1 MQPILYNSNAVKT
14 DFKNNNGLGFFNHCT
29 ACTVT
34 EERNGLYELSMTILP
49 TDRLSKS
56 VAVGMFVKAK
66 ANPHDEPQLFEIYQ
80 MSVNDKAIEIKG
92 QHVKY
97 IANGN
102 VISEA
107 YTPTGTPIEVW
118 GDIADLLSFDNL
130 FEFYSD
136 IKTSATVTAGKDRPV
151 RLGDML
157 GGVEGSF
164 LDSYGGEYHYD
175 NFKIELLSA
184 RGTDSGICLRYGS
197 NISTYRQDSDI
208 NTVYTHF
215 LPYAYLSVEDS
226 DGNAK
231 DYQMA
236 VNTDLIDLENDRLSY
251 QRALAYD
258 FSEKFSEDK
267 IITPTNGGAP
277 LNWSELTA
285 KLKTL
290 AESYI
295 NTNRTALTEISTNI
309 TVDVA
314 DTLRNLSTCRLCDIV
329 QIYYEPLD
337 VRARA
342 KIVKTEYDALNER
355 YKKIELGTVK
365 KTIAD
370 LFSNKNI
377 GGV

>member
-1 MQPILYNSNAVKT
+1 MQPILYKSDTVKT
-14 DFKNNNGLGFFNHCT
+14 DFNDNNGLGFFNHCI

-56 VAVGMFVKAK
+56 VAVGMFVKTM

-107 YTPTGTPIEVW
+107 YTPTGTPLEVW
-118 GDIADLLSFDNL
+118 EDIADLLSFDNL

-136 IKTSATVTAGKDRPV
+136 IKTSATVTTGKDRPV

-226 DGNAK
+226 DGNAR

-236 VNTDLIDLENDRLSY
+236 VNTNLIDLENDRLSY

-290 AESYI
+290 AESYVD
-295 NTNRTALTEISTNI
+295 TNRTALTEISSNI

-314 DTLRNLSTCRLCDIV
+314 DTLRNLGTCRLCDTV

-337 VRARA
+337 VTAKA
-342 KIVKTEYDALNER
+342 KIVKTEYDSLNER
-355 YKKIELGTVK
+355 YKKIELGTIK

>member
-1 MQPILYNSNAVKT
+1 MQPILYKSDTVKT
-14 DFKNNNGLGFFNHCT
+14 DFNDNNGLGFFNHCT

-56 VAVGMFVKAK
+56 VAVGMFVKTM

-80 MSVNDKAIEIKG
+80 MSVSNSAIEIKG

-107 YTPTGTPIEVW
+107 YKPTGTPLEAW
-118 GDIADLLSFDNL
+118 EDIADLLSFDNL
-130 FEFYSD
+130 FEFASD
-136 IKTSATVTAGKDRPV
+136 IETSATVTAGKDRPV

-157 GGVEGSF
+157 GGVDGSF
-164 LDSYGGEYHYD
+164 LDTYGGEYHYD
-175 NFKIELLSA
+175 NFKIELLAA
-184 RGTDSGICLRYGS
+184 RGEESGVCLRYGS
-197 NISTYRQDSDI
+197 NISTYKQDSDI

-215 LPYAYLSVEDS
+215 LPYAYLAAVDS
-226 DGNAK
+226 DGNSL

-236 VNTDLIDLENDRLSY
+236 VSVELIDLENNRLSY

-258 FSEKFSEDK
+258 FSDSFEEQ
-267 IITPTNGGAP
+267 IIIPTGGGAP
-277 LNWSELTA
+277 LNWDELTD
-285 KLKTL
+285 KLKAL

-370 LFSNKNI
+370 LFSDKNI